1 MQITA
6 TVTGSEPITA
16 ATVKSYLKI
25 DFSDDDT
32 LIGTLI
38 TGVREQI
45 EEFTGLALV
54 AKTIVYFDEE
64 IDEEIKLPY
73 PAHNEITEVK
83 LNGVVSDD
91 YVKTGLSQF
100 IIKPNN
106 TELLGDSDNYG
117 IQVTYTTLGTCP
129 QAIKNEM
136 LKLLDEKYRNRGNT
150 FEGAISDLSENCYA
164 NLAKYCIM

>member
-1 MQITA
+1 MQIKQ
-6 TVTGSEPITA
+6 TVIGSEPLTA
-16 ATVKSYLKI
+16 SEVKSYLKV
-25 DFSDDDT
+25 DFTTDDT

-54 AKTIVYFDEE
+54 AKTIEYFDNEIPEE
-64 IDEEIKLPY
+64 IVLPY
-73 PAHNEITEVK
+73 PEHSEIVELKFNNE
-83 LNGVVSDD
+83 VSTA
-91 YVKTGLSQF
+91 YVKTGLTQY
-100 IIKPNN
+100 IIKPTTITVN
-106 TELLGDSDNYG
+106 TDSDDYG
-117 IQVTYTTLGTCP
+117 IYIKYKTAGTCP

-164 NLAKYCIM
+164 NLAKYCLM

>member
-6 TVTGSEPITA
+6 TVTGSEPLTA
-16 ATVKSYLKI
+16 SEVKSYLKI

-32 LIGTLI
+32 LIGTII

-45 EEFTGLALV
+45 EQFTGLALV
-54 AKTIVYFDEE
+54 EKTIVYFDEE
-64 IDEEIKLPY
+64 IDDEIKLPY
-73 PAHNEITEVK
+73 PAHSAISEVK
-83 LNGVVSDD
+83 LNGVVSTD

-100 IIKPNN
+100 IIKPND
-106 TELLGDSDNYG
+106 TALLSDEDDYG
-117 IQVTYTTLGTCP
+117 VQITYTTSGTCP

-136 LKLLDEKYRNRGNT
+136 LKLLDEKYRNRGNS

-164 NLAKYCIM
+164 NLAKFCLE